1 MTDRAEMARMV
12 LKLALGRLG
21 MVLGAGVGIET
32 AGSADAGTKT
42 VVQLGQKDRRG
53 Y

>member
-1 MTDRAEMARMV
+1 MV
-12 LKLALGRLG
+12 LKLALRRLE
-21 MVLGAGVGIET
+21 MMLGAGVGIET

-42 VVQLGQKDRRG
+42 VVRLGQKDKRG